1 MLIKLFYRPQN
12 ILQIRGQDE
21 DPLSERAQEG
31 GRPEERLL
39 LQLFYDGIRESA
51 CIFIQLGALKTFF
64 P

>member
-1 MLIKLFYRPQN
+1 MKLFSRPQN

-31 GRPEERLL
+31 GGPEERLL

-51 CIFIQLGALKTFF
+51 WIFNELGASKTFSS
-64 P
+64 